1 MRYLIMIGAAALALG
16 GCEVQSPAPGADSS
30 SEATRVPVTQ
40 DEAEKIVADMHA
52 SFTGGDAFKIMEHY
66 APGAVLFD
74 PAHGE
79 SSADRAVQTKWA
91 AEFVTMKPSDLVSS
105 SRQVQVLDGDTI
117 VASGIAAFLADIG
130 ANRERLSVRYSQV
143 FERQDDGSWK
153 IAHEHMSLPP
163 TPAAAAPAPAPAALP

>member
-1 MRYLIMIGAAALALG
+1 MRHLVLIGAAALAVG
-16 GCEVQSPAPGADSS
+16 GCEIKSPASGADPS

-40 DEAEKIVADMHA
+40 DEADKIATDMHA

-74 PAHGE
+74 PAHPE
-79 SSADRAVQTKWA
+79 PSADRAVQTKWA
-91 AEFVTMKPSDLVSS
+91 AEFVTMKPSDLVTS

-117 VASGIAAFLADIG
+117 VASGIAAFLADMG
-130 ANRERLSVRYSQV
+130 TNRERLSVRYSQV

-153 IAHEHMSLPP
+153 VAHEHMSLPP
-163 TPAAAAPAPAPAALP
+163 TPARAPAAPAPTALP